1 MKRFLLFENW
11 TFFCFLL
18 PLSVSKLV
26 SFKFVGRIT
35 QVLGKFP
42 ALKRKAASLQLT
54 KPTLRIAEALKTK
67 ELSLS
72 LCTSHVP
79 SGYPPLCATAKVVC
93 QIIVEI
99 EWDDMKSKT
108 KQKKQT
114 KKSEKT
120 FRHHEQFLSYLK
132 AKDKEKL

>member
-1 MKRFLLFENW
+1 M
-11 TFFCFLL
+11 
-18 PLSVSKLV
+18 
-26 SFKFVGRIT
+26 
-35 QVLGKFP
+35 LGKFP

-99 EWDDMKSKT
+99 E
-108 KQKKQT
+108 
-114 KKSEKT
+114 
-120 FRHHEQFLSYLK
+120 
-132 AKDKEKL
+132 